1 MWMRTKE
8 GNPDFLVKD
17 GVIIYVI
24 EDPKFR
30 APRMRNWE
38 TQTNV
43 SEKQEIFNH
52 EHFKTVQIPYK
63 AEEKLSYVV
72 IVYFTTRPTD
82 IDVQSFCVPAN
93 QGTIC

>member
-30 APRMRNWE
+30 TPRMRN
-38 TQTNV
+38 
-43 SEKQEIFNH
+43 
-52 EHFKTVQIPYK
+52 
-63 AEEKLSYVV
+63 
-72 IVYFTTRPTD
+72 
-82 IDVQSFCVPAN
+82 
-93 QGTIC
+93 